1 MVEKNSSDSSF
12 SSHSHSHSSS
22 SNGNGNGKRK
32 KEKDNDE
39 WMPVMSK
46 IQEIKYDGQKMCE
59 KIKACEENLKKKEK

>member
-12 SSHSHSHSSS
+12 SSHSSSS
-22 SNGNGNGKRK
+22 NENGNGNGKRK